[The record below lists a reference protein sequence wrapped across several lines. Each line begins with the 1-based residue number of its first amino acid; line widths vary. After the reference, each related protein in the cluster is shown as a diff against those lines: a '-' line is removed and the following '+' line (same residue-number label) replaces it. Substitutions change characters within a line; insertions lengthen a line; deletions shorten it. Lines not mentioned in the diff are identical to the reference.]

1 MTATRTRDERA
12 PSSDNAIS
20 SVSDVLDGC
29 ALVTGASRGIGAA
42 IALELA
48 ASGRSV
54 AVNYRSD
61 RGAGERV
68 AAAAREL
75 GVEALALEGD
85 ICADGAAAEM
95 LAATQAELG
104 PISVLVNNA
113 GITADALSLRLS
125 DADWDRV
132 IETNLSAAFRL
143 TRQVLGPMIR
153 ARAGRIVNVASV
165 VGVRA
170 NAGQA
175 NYAAAKAG
183 LIAFTRTVAV
193 EVARRGVTV
202 NAVAPGL
209 IETDMT
215 AGLAGGLADAIPAR
229 RAGTPAE
236 VAACVAFLASPAASY
251 VTGTTLTVD
260 GGMTA

>member
-1 MTATRTRDERA
+1 MAATRSRERRQ
-12 PSSDNAIS
+12 PSNRNGHS
-20 SVSDVLDGC
+20 STPAVLDGC
-29 ALVTGASRGIGAA
+29 ALVTGSSRGIGAA

-48 ASGRSV
+48 AAGRPV

-61 RGAGERV
+61 RDAGEAIATAV
-68 AAAAREL
+68 REQ
-75 GVEALALEGD
+75 GVDAIAIEADVCEP
-85 ICADGAAAEM
+85 GAADALLEAAE
-95 LAATQAELG
+95 AALG
-104 PISVLVNNA
+104 PVAVLVNNA
-113 GITADALSLRLS
+113 GITADALSLRLT

-143 TRQVLGPMIR
+143 TRRALGPMIR
-153 ARAGRIVNVASV
+153 ARFGRIVNVASV

-209 IETDMT
+209 IETELT
-215 AGLAGGLADAIPAR
+215 AELTGGLADAIPAR
-229 RAGTPAE
+229 RPGTPAE